1 MRRNEFEVKDLQ
13 EIRAFLQHCQVCRL
27 ALCDGGQPYLI
38 PLSYG
43 MHFDKT
49 GNLTTLY
56 FHSAQEGKKLSFL
69 SANPQVCFEM
79 DDYVQIIPSTQACG
93 FSMRYASIIGSGR
106 ATLIEDQR
114 EASGPCFP
122 HGPLCSKSAL
132 AISFARTT
140 KNLCILRCCEKSF
153 FQKTH
158 LTGLEDCW

>member
-56 FHSAQEGKKLSFL
+56 LSL
-69 SANPQVCFEM
+69 IHIYNARWRH
-79 DDYVQIIPSTQACG
+79 CG
-93 FSMRYASIIGSGR
+93 R
-106 ATLIEDQR
+106 
-114 EASGPCFP
+114 
-122 HGPLCSKSAL
+122 H
-132 AISFARTT
+132 
-140 KNLCILRCCEKSF
+140 
-153 FQKTH
+153 
-158 LTGLEDCW
+158 

>member
-49 GNLTTLY
+49 GNLITLY

-79 DDYVQIIPSTQACG
+79 DDYVQIIPATQACG

-106 ATLIEDQR
+106 V
-114 EASGPCFP
+114 
-122 HGPLCSKSAL
+122 AL
-132 AISFARTT
+132 ASLMAHYASNQPWQFPLPALQKTCVFSVAV
-140 KNLCILRCCEKSF
+140 KNLSF
-153 FQKTH
+153 KKRI
-158 LTGLEDCW
+158 